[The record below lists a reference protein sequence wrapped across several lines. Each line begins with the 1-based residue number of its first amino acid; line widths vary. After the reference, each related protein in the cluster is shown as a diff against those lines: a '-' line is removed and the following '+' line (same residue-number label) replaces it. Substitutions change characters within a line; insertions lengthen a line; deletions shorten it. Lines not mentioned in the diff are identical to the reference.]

1 MEELLDLPESYTP
14 DIHDER
20 YKGMGID
27 KRKKI
32 HGITLEQKGLFNVE
46 KYQCWLTG
54 STVKSLSVPV
64 VKRVKTIWY
73 AQPKANISTKALD
86 RD

>member
-20 YKGMGID
+20 YKGMDID
-27 KRKKI
+27 KRRKV
-32 HGITLEQKGLFNVE
+32 HGKSLEEKGLFNVE
-46 KYQCWLTG
+46 KYSCWITG
-54 STVKSLSVPV
+54 ATIKSLSVPV